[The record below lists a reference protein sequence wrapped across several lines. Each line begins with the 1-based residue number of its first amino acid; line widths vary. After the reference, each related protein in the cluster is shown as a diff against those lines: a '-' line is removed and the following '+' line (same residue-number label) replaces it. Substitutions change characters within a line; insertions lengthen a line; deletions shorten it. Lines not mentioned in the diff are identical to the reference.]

1 MILLGFVQMVGLICN
16 KTDCFLYKIEETL
29 KMKYLLIRHPMFFS
43 MVSRLALLMLSLT
56 GVVFLQNIQVD
67 KNRSILSDED
77 YQSQEKEQQL
87 ELKVLDK
94 IPALGFSNVL
104 ADWNYLKFIQYF
116 GDNTARETI
125 GYALAPDYFTQVVK
139 RDSRFVDALLKLDTA
154 TSVFGGYPQKSVAL
168 LNQALPSIPLNLKNP
183 GYPPYYLWQA
193 KGINELLFLGD
204 FQAAKESYQ
213 RAVKVAKDYPSQSSQ
228 NFVVRIEQSIRF
240 LEHNPNS
247 KIAQIGAWTAI
258 LGTNPDPRTLKRVIQ
273 EIQALGGKIVRDSD
287 GGLSVKVPDNID

>member
-1 MILLGFVQMVGLICN
+1 MILLGFVQIVGLTCN

-29 KMKYLLIRHPMFFS
+29 KMKYLIIRHPMFFS
-43 MVSRLALLMLSLT
+43 MVSRLALLMISLT
-56 GVVFLQNIQVD
+56 GVVFLQNIQVN
-67 KNRSILSDED
+67 KNQSILSDED

-87 ELKVLDK
+87 ELKVVDK

-116 GDNTARETI
+116 GDSTARETI
-125 GYALAPDYFTQVVK
+125 GYALAPDYFAQVVK

-168 LNQALPSIPLNLKNP
+168 LNQALPLIPLNLKNP

-204 FQAAKESYQ
+204 FQAAKQSYQ
-213 RAVKVAKDYPSQSSQ
+213 MAVKEAKDYPSKSSQ
-228 NFVVRIEQSIRF
+228 NFVVRTEQTIKF

-258 LGTNPDPRTLKRVIQ
+258 LGTNPDIRTLKRVTQ
-273 EIQALGGKIVRDSD
+273 EIKALGGKIVRDSD
-287 GGLSVKVPDNID
+287 GSLSVKVPDNID